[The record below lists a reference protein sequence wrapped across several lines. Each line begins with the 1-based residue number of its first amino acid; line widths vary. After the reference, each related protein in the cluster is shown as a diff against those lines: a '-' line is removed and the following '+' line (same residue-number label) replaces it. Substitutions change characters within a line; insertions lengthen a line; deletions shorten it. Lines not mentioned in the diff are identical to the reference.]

1 MNCNASRLT
10 SPATPSQVNHG
21 HPISAPPGPLRTTQ
35 QDEPG
40 QPAAGQPLQAFPSEQ
55 HQNRTASLIGK
66 NNRNPKRHK
75 KILAQKA
82 LDKVYIYYQSAMT
95 PT

>member
-1 MNCNASRLT
+1 MSRKAS
-10 SPATPSQVNHG
+10 
-21 HPISAPPGPLRTTQ
+21 PIAR
-35 QDEPG
+35 DY
-40 QPAAGQPLQAFPSEQ
+40 
-55 HQNRTASLIGK
+55 
-66 NNRNPKRHK
+66 RNPKRHK